1 MKEHRVLIMGDT
13 LLAEGITLMLHT
25 YGKALVTERV
35 STIEAAAAVLADH
48 EIDVL
53 IIIGM
58 TREIGAWLLS
68 TLARNPGL
76 TVVQS
81 DVSTTKIQV
90 ITSRCVEARLDARLA
105 TIAALPGPDSAP
117 VDQVAAIRN

>member
-13 LLAEGITLMLHT
+13 LLAEGIALMLRT

-48 EIDVL
+48 PIDVL

-68 TLARNPGL
+68 TLARFPGL

-90 ITSRCVEARLDARLA
+90 ITSRCVEARLDQLLA
-105 TIAALPGPDSAP
+105 TIAALPGPDSALADE
-117 VDQVAAIRN
+117 VQAMRN